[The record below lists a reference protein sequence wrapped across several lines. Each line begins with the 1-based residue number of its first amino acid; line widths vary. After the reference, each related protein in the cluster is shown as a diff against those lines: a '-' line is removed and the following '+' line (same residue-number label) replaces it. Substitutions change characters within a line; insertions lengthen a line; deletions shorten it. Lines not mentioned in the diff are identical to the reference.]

1 MDKFLKIQSVQ
12 GGEITATDNLRDFHV
27 PMGDTYDLRDSFVQ
41 FTMQIDRTE
50 TSAAGGTGVY
60 TNMVEWITT
69 DTQKPHFQN
78 VAFVKNASVSSTSK
92 GLIESLRRV
101 DILKQNL
108 AVLGKSQR
116 EEADESYLAV
126 NQLVQ
131 PVNIAQYPIF
141 AQLNK
146 VGATKS
152 REVNTTPLMVKLSD
166 VYDFCATDEYETQ
179 RGGGLRFHMELNRDR
194 LQAIQTGLTANISP
208 AGVLEFTDVA
218 TAVGSGNSLVVGK
231 SGQSDNL
238 RVFDL
243 DASPY
248 YVGQKLLITATGTGT
263 APNKPADVAAA
274 PAVIKSIVWDRAN
287 ADQTKGGKLTLTF
300 EENWGV
306 AALAGD
312 GGYTNVS
319 ATIALCTPTLKIT
332 QAELILKKK
341 NAGDLK
347 KYDQIEYN
355 TFTTEEGNGL
365 ARTDFQDLF
374 TVEGD
379 ATQAIMMFANGN
391 DNLMSSTDIQSF
403 RCALN
408 NISIT
413 DRDVVMKSPLYYD
426 RLAGTLR
433 GVGERMRNLVQ
444 NAGDSADHNYPTVYT
459 KTQEDC
465 KPLVAS
471 LFQTGQNKFLQVRA
485 TAGGGGVGAYQLYKA
500 IPKVFAY

>member
-12 GGEITATDNLRDFHV
+12 GGEITSTDNLRDFRV
-27 PMGDTYDLRDSFVQ
+27 PMGDVYDLRDSFVQ
-41 FTMQIDRTE
+41 FIMQIDRTE
-50 TSAAGGTGVY
+50 TSAGGGTGVY
-60 TNMVEWITT
+60 NNMVQWKTT

-78 VAFVKNASVSSTSK
+78 VAFVKNASVSSTTK

-126 NQLVQ
+126 NQLIE
-131 PVNIAQYPIF
+131 PVNGSQYPIF
-141 AQLNK
+141 SQLNK
-146 VGATKS
+146 VGGVKS

-166 VYDFCATDEYETQ
+166 IYDFANTDEFETQ
-179 RGGGLRFHMELNRDR
+179 RGGGLHFHLELNRDR
-194 LQAIQTGLTANISP
+194 LEAIQTGLTANIFP

-218 TAVGSGNSLVVGK
+218 TSVGSGNSLVVGK

-274 PAVIKSIVWDRAN
+274 PAVIKAIAWDRSN
-287 ADQTKGGKLTLTF
+287 VDQTKGGKLTLTF
-300 EENWGV
+300 ESDWGA

-319 ATIALCTPTLKIT
+319 ATIATCTPTLKIT
-332 QAELILKKK
+332 QAELVLKKK
-341 NAGDLK
+341 NTGDMK
-347 KYDQIEYN
+347 KYDQIEYT

-374 TVEGD
+374 TIEGD

-391 DNLMSSTDIQSF
+391 DNLLSSTDLTSF

-413 DRDVVMKSPLYYD
+413 DRDVVVKSPLYYD

-444 NAGDSADHNYPTVYT
+444 NAGDSADHNYPTIYT
-459 KTQEDC
+459 KEQVDC

-471 LFQTGQNKFLQVRA
+471 LFQTNQNKFLQVRA
-485 TAGGGGVGAYQLYKA
+485 TAGGGGVGAYQLYKG